1 MKYTGGRPFRNTP
14 FSQHLLFATLPPF
27 RNTFLTNLCFASGPL
42 FATLHLIRKIF
53 DPKIGKNGQKWRKHG
68 SRNAKIDVQ
77 AKITL
82 NRHFFETKPCFF
94 DFVPKPTLLVNFSVY
109 FDFLKFF
116 KPKKTVGL
124 KCRFCFRF
132 SKMPFWDLDG
142 FSVFCQKPTVSK
154 LKFWIWKL
162 QKVSVFDSN
171 RNHLKYEIW
180 MIH

>member
-1 MKYTGGRPFRNTP
+1 MLYGPYNLVASPVLKSIE
-14 FSQHLLFATLPPF
+14 FSSSQSVRFISLYLWNILCLNDFP
-27 RNTFLTNLCFASGPL
+27 TNFE
-42 FATLHLIRKIF
+42 T
-53 DPKIGKNGQKWRKHG
+53 
-68 SRNAKIDVQ
+68 
-77 AKITL
+77 KITL
-82 NRHFFETKPCFF
+82 NWHFFGTKPFF
-94 DFVPKPTLLVNFSVY
+94 FYFVPKPTLFVNFSVY

-124 KCRFCFRF
+124 NRRFCFRF

>member
-1 MKYTGGRPFRNTP
+1 MGIMVANMWKLM
-14 FSQHLLFATLPPF
+14 Q
-27 RNTFLTNLCFASGPL
+27 FLTNTQKHFQIHIAIKSLC
-42 FATLHLIRKIF
+42 TMKISWF
-53 DPKIGKNGQKWRKHG
+53 KLNEKVRVHVHH
-68 SRNAKIDVQ
+68 S
-77 AKITL
+77 KITL

-124 KCRFCFRF
+124 NRRFCFRF
-132 SKMPFWDLDG
+132 SKMPFSDLDG